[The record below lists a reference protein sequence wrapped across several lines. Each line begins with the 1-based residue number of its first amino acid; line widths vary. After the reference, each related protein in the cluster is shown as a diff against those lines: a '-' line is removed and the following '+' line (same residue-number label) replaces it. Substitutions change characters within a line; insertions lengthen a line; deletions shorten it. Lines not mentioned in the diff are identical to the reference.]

1 MVEKGRGDG
10 SVCKLV
16 AVDGQHRDVR
26 EVVHEFPEENKL
38 AP

>member
-10 SVCKLV
+10 SKLV